1 LKKPFNH
8 GILSWLIALLGEV
21 VGGSFAAA
29 HHQNKSKKQ
38 IIMSE
43 TTMPVTEVE
52 QNETE
57 TVEYE
62 LAFHVLPTVAEGEV
76 AKVVDTLK
84 GYITAVGGTIT
95 DEEKAAHFELAY
107 EIEKY
112 LEGKY
117 RRFNT
122 AYFGWVRFMLTPE
135 ALAEVIEEVE
145 GNKSILRHLV
155 VRLTR
160 EESANPFRFHESI
173 ADRAPRTIDVDDLEE
188 ASEES
193 EGEDVEKEEG
203 VEAEAEAEETNES
216 QD

>member
-1 LKKPFNH
+1 
-8 GILSWLIALLGEV
+8 
-21 VGGSFAAA
+21 
-29 HHQNKSKKQ
+29 
-38 IIMSE
+38 
-43 TTMPVTEVE
+43 MPVTEVE

-57 TVEYE
+57 AVEYE

-76 AKVVDTLK
+76 SKVVDGLK
-84 GYITAVGGTIT
+84 QAITTQGGSIT
-95 DEEKAAHFELAY
+95 DEEAAAHFELAY

-135 ALAEVIEEVE
+135 AVAAVTEELDD
-145 GNKSILRHLV
+145 NKSILRHLV

-173 ADRAPRTIDVDDLEE
+173 ADRAPRNIDLDQLEE
-188 ASEES
+188 ADEKSEDAEEEDAEATADDSEES
-193 EGEDVEKEEG
+193 KD
-203 VEAEAEAEETNES
+203 
-216 QD
+216 